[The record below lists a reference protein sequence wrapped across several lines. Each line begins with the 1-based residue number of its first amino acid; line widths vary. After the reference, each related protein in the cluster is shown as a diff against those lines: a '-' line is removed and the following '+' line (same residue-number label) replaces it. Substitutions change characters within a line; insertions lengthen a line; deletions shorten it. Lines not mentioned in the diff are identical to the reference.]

1 MNYERGSEWRRW
13 DLHVHTPGT
22 LKNDQYAGNSL
33 DEKWENFYNKIK
45 EYVGDGSDIRKKIEV
60 IGITDYNS
68 IKNYKKVLSDNRLPD
83 CVRLILPNV
92 EMRLTVLGGR
102 SPINIHFIFDPKIVD
117 SLEARFF
124 GKIRFNNGDTSFN
137 ATRDELIRMG
147 RIIKPDCSTD
157 DEACAEASKQ
167 FVVDKNEI
175 DKLFKEDPDLKA
187 HTLIL
192 VANGSQ
198 DGASGLSFGDDRSQT
213 DTFRKSIYRMVDA
226 LFSANERDTNY
237 FLGKSVDSPER
248 IVELY
253 GSLMPCVHGS
263 DAHSLERLFEPDGK
277 KYCWIKADSTF
288 DGLKQSFK
296 EPEDRIF
303 IGEEP
308 SLFSLIKSNKTKY
321 IDKIEIKAVNGYNNP
336 SNKWF
341 NNEIKFNKE
350 LVAII
355 GNKGNGKSAITDT
368 VANCCNCH
376 EQNYFSFLNENKF
389 RDGHLAQNF
398 EANLFFE
405 DHTLIKKILN
415 EKDNSSEISQVK
427 YLPQGYFE
435 NICNDFKK
443 EENLRRE
450 LEDVIFRYIDDA
462 ERLGCSNFASL
473 IDKKISSTKEFL
485 VTLKQKLANINKEI
499 FELEKKE
506 NPKYLQNINSIIEQK
521 EKEIAA
527 LEDPKEVQPPVA
539 NSDSE
544 RNIAD
549 EIKKLKE
556 KKDDILLQFEQK
568 KHDKIAI
575 IQNLTLLEN
584 IKNKILVIENSV
596 KDFYEGNDSIAESL
610 GINLNEILQINIDWP
625 KIDAVKNEIEEKRRQ
640 IEKVFDEN
648 DPASLFSQLKEL
660 DSKIKQDEQK
670 LEGPQKE
677 YQNYL
682 SKKEEYD
689 NKVKEIEGDDD
700 TVESLKWYQKE
711 KKFIED
717 ELQTAIS
724 NKCTQRNL
732 IVKQIFAEKSKIINT
747 YRSVKTKI
755 DSRIEE
761 NQDLLGEYDVKID
774 VSLELKNSFLEECLQ
789 RIKQNVKGSFK
800 GAQDGADLLNKII
813 RDNNIQSEEGVLAFC
828 NEIVQYLKND
838 CHANDERRYVDEQLK
853 DVETF
858 YNYLFSLDYI
868 ENNYQLLLS
877 DKPLKM
883 LSPGEKGALLLVFYL
898 LLDMD
903 DRPLILD
910 QPEDNLDNESVA
922 NILVKFLKKAKKK
935 RQIIMVTHNPNLA
948 VVADAEQIIY
958 TSIDKKNGNEFKVES
973 GSIENLAINK
983 HVVNVLEGTMPA
995 FTNRES
1001 KYLKGRV

>member
-1 MNYERGSEWRRW
+1 MNYARGSEWRRW
-13 DLHVHTPGT
+13 DLHVHTPDT
-22 LKNDQYAGNSL
+22 LKNDQYAGNSI
-33 DEKWENFYNKIK
+33 DEKWENFYNAI
-45 EYVGDGSDIRKKIEV
+45 EGYIGDGSDIRKNIEV

-83 CVRLILPNV
+83 CVKLILPNV

-124 GKIRFNNGDTSFN
+124 GKIHFNNGDTSFN

-157 DEACAEASKQ
+157 DEAYVEASKQ

-213 DTFRKSIYRMVDA
+213 DSFRKSIYRMVDA
-226 LFSANERDTNY
+226 LFSANERDANY
-237 FLGKSVDSPER
+237 FLGKSADSPER

-263 DAHSLERLFEPDGK
+263 DAHCLERLFEPDRK

-288 DGLKQSFK
+288 EGLKQSFK
-296 EPEDRIF
+296 EPEERIF
-303 IGEEP
+303 IGDEP
-308 SLFSLIKSNKTKY
+308 SVFSLIKSNKTKY
-321 IDKIEIKAVNGYNNP
+321 IDKMEIKAVCGYSNP

-341 NNEIKFNKE
+341 DNEIEFNKE

-376 EQNYFSFLNENKF
+376 EQNYFSFLHENKF
-389 RDGHLAQNF
+389 RDGRLAQNF
-398 EANLFFE
+398 EANLYFE
-405 DHTLIKKILN
+405 DQTSIKKNLA
-415 EKDNSSEISQVK
+415 EKDKSSEIALVK

-435 NICNDFKK
+435 NICNDFRK

-462 ERLGCSNFASL
+462 EKLGCSNFASL
-473 IDKKISSTKEFL
+473 IEKRTSSTKDSLEK
-485 VTLKQKLANINKEI
+485 LKLKLSNVNKEV

-506 NPKYLQNINSIIEQK
+506 NPKYLQNICSKIEQK
-521 EKEIAA
+521 EKEKAA
-527 LEDPKEVQPPVA
+527 LEIPKEVQPPTI
-539 NSDSE
+539 NSE
-544 RNIAD
+544 NEQNIAE
-549 EIKKLKE
+549 EIKIFKE
-556 KKDDILLQFEQK
+556 KKNSLLSQIDQK
-568 KHDKIAI
+568 TRDRASL
-575 IQNLTLLEN
+575 IQNLTLVEN
-584 IKNKILVIENSV
+584 LKSKITAIENSV
-596 KDFYEGNDSIAESL
+596 KDFNEENENIAQSL
-610 GINLNEILQINIDWP
+610 GINLVEILQIKIDWQ
-625 KIDAVKNEIEEKRRQ
+625 KLDVVKNKIEENCREIEKA
-640 IEKVFDEN
+640 FDVE
-648 DPASLFSQLKEL
+648 DPMSLSSQLE
-660 DSKIKQDEQK
+660 DVECKIKQDEEK
-670 LEGPQKE
+670 LEGAQKE

-689 NKVKEIEGDDD
+689 NKIKEIEGDDE
-700 TVESLKWYQKE
+700 TIESLKWYQKE
-711 KKFIED
+711 KKFVED
-717 ELQTAIS
+717 ELQIAIS

-732 IVKQIFAEKSKIINT
+732 IVKQIFAENSKIINI
-747 YRSVKTKI
+747 YKSVKTKI
-755 DSRIEE
+755 DRKIEE
-761 NQDLLGEYDVKID
+761 NKDLLGEYDVKID

-789 RIKQNVKGSFK
+789 KIKQNVKGSFK
-800 GAQDGADLLNKII
+800 GSQDGADLLNKII
-813 RDNNIQSEEGVLAFC
+813 RQNNIQSEAGVLAFC
-828 NEIVQYLKND
+828 NEIVQCLKND
-838 CHANDERRYVDEQLK
+838 CHANNERRYVDEQLK
-853 DVETF
+853 DVEAF

-868 ENNYQLLLS
+868 ENNYQLMLS

-958 TSIDKKNGNEFKVES
+958 TSIDKKNGNEFKIES
-973 GSIENLAINK
+973 GSIENPAMNM

-995 FTNRES
+995 FANRES
-1001 KYLKGRV
+1001 KYIKK

>member
-1 MNYERGSEWRRW
+1 MNYARGSEWRRW

-22 LKNDQYAGNSL
+22 LKNDQYAGNSI
-33 DEKWENFYNKIK
+33 DEKWENFYNAI
-45 EYVGDGSDIRKKIEV
+45 EGYIGDGSDIRKNIEV

-83 CVRLILPNV
+83 CVKLILPNV

-124 GKIRFNNGDTSFN
+124 GKIHFNNGDTSFN

-157 DEACAEASKQ
+157 DEACVEASKQ

-213 DTFRKSIYRMVDA
+213 DSFRKSIYRMVDA
-226 LFSANERDTNY
+226 LFSANERDANY
-237 FLGKSVDSPER
+237 FLGKSADSPER

-263 DAHSLERLFEPDGK
+263 DAHCLERLFEPDRK

-288 DGLKQSFK
+288 EGLKQSFK
-296 EPEDRIF
+296 EPEERIF
-303 IGEEP
+303 IGDEP
-308 SLFSLIKSNKTKY
+308 SVFSLIKSNKTKY
-321 IDKIEIKAVNGYNNP
+321 IDKMEIKAVCGYSNP

-341 NNEIKFNKE
+341 DNEIEFNKE

-376 EQNYFSFLNENKF
+376 EQNYFSFLHENKF
-389 RDGHLAQNF
+389 RDGRLAQNF
-398 EANLFFE
+398 EANLYFE
-405 DHTLIKKILN
+405 DQTSIKKNLA
-415 EKDNSSEISQVK
+415 EKDKSSEIALVK

-435 NICNDFKK
+435 NICNDFRK

-462 ERLGCSNFASL
+462 EKLGCSNFASL
-473 IDKKISSTKEFL
+473 IEKRTSSTKDSLEK
-485 VTLKQKLANINKEI
+485 LKLKLSKVNKEV

-506 NPKYLQNINSIIEQK
+506 NPKYLQNICSKIEQK
-521 EKEIAA
+521 EKEKAA
-527 LEDPKEVQPPVA
+527 LEIPKEVQPPTI
-539 NSDSE
+539 NSE
-544 RNIAD
+544 NEQNIAE
-549 EIKKLKE
+549 EIKIFKE
-556 KKDDILLQFEQK
+556 KKNSLLSQIDQK
-568 KHDKIAI
+568 TRDRASL
-575 IQNLTLLEN
+575 IQNLTLVEN
-584 IKNKILVIENSV
+584 LKSKITAIENSV
-596 KDFYEGNDSIAESL
+596 KDFNEENENIAQSL
-610 GINLNEILQINIDWP
+610 GINLVEILQIKIDWQ
-625 KIDAVKNEIEEKRRQ
+625 KLDVVKNKIEENCREIEKA
-640 IEKVFDEN
+640 FDVE
-648 DPASLFSQLKEL
+648 DPMSLSSQLE
-660 DSKIKQDEQK
+660 DVECKIKQDEEK

-689 NKVKEIEGDDD
+689 NKIKEIEGDDE
-700 TVESLKWYQKE
+700 TIESLKWYQKE
-711 KKFIED
+711 KKFVED
-717 ELQTAIS
+717 ELQIAIS

-732 IVKQIFAEKSKIINT
+732 IVKQIFAENSKIINI
-747 YRSVKTKI
+747 YKSVKTKI
-755 DSRIEE
+755 DRKIEE
-761 NQDLLGEYDVKID
+761 NKDLLGEYDVKID

-789 RIKQNVKGSFK
+789 KIKQNVKGSFK
-800 GAQDGADLLNKII
+800 GSQDGADLLNKII
-813 RDNNIQSEEGVLAFC
+813 RQNNIQSEAGVLAFC
-828 NEIVQYLKND
+828 NEIVQCLKND
-838 CHANDERRYVDEQLK
+838 CHANNERRYVDEQLK
-853 DVETF
+853 DVEAF

-868 ENNYQLLLS
+868 ENNYQLMLS

-958 TSIDKKNGNEFKVES
+958 TSIDKKNGNEFKIES
-973 GSIENLAINK
+973 GSIENPAMNM

-995 FTNRES
+995 FANRES
-1001 KYLKGRV
+1001 KYIKK

>member
-1 MNYERGSEWRRW
+1 MNYARGSEWRRW

-22 LKNDQYAGNSL
+22 LKNDQYAGNSI
-33 DEKWENFYNKIK
+33 DEKWENFYNAI
-45 EYVGDGSDIRKKIEV
+45 EGYIGDGSDIRKNIEV

-83 CVRLILPNV
+83 CVKLILPNV

-102 SPINIHFIFDPKIVD
+102 SPINIHFIFDPKIAD

-124 GKIRFNNGDTSFN
+124 GKIHFNNGDTSFN

-147 RIIKPDCSTD
+147 RSIKPDCSTD
-157 DEACAEASKQ
+157 DEACVEASKQ
-167 FVVDKNEI
+167 FVIDKNEI

-237 FLGKSVDSPER
+237 FLGKSADSPER

-263 DAHSLERLFEPDGK
+263 DAHCLERLLEPDRK

-288 DGLKQSFK
+288 EGLKQAFK
-296 EPEDRIF
+296 EPEERIF
-303 IGEEP
+303 IGDEP
-308 SLFSLIKSNKTKY
+308 SVFLLIKSNKTKY
-321 IDKIEIKAVNGYNNP
+321 ISKMEIKAIDGYCNP

-341 NNEIKFNKE
+341 DNKIEFNKG

-368 VANCCNCH
+368 IANCCNCH
-376 EQNYFSFLNENKF
+376 GQKYFSFLNENKF
-389 RDGHLAQNF
+389 RDGRLAQNF
-398 EANLFFE
+398 EANLYFE
-405 DHTLIKKILN
+405 DQTSIKKNLD
-415 EKDNSSEISQVK
+415 EKDKLSEISLVK

-435 NICNDFKK
+435 NICNDFRK

-462 ERLGCSNFASL
+462 EKLGCSDFASL
-473 IDKKISSTKEFL
+473 IEKKTLSTKDSLEK
-485 VTLKQKLANINKEI
+485 LKQKLSNVNKEV

-506 NPKYLQNINSIIEQK
+506 NPKYLQYICSKIEQK
-521 EKEIAA
+521 EKEKAA
-527 LEDPKEVQPPVA
+527 LEVPKEVQPPTI
-539 NSDSE
+539 NSE
-544 RNIAD
+544 NEQNIAD
-549 EIKKLKE
+549 EIKTLKE
-556 KKDDILLQFEQK
+556 KKDSILSQIEQK
-568 KHDKIAI
+568 IHDKASL
-575 IQNLTLLEN
+575 IQNLTLVEN
-584 IKNKILVIENSV
+584 LKSKITSIENSV
-596 KDFYEGNDSIAESL
+596 KDFNEENENIAQSL
-610 GINLNEILQINIDWP
+610 GINLVEILQIKVDWQ
-625 KIDAVKNEIEEKRRQ
+625 KIDVVKNEIEEKCRE
-640 IEKVFDEN
+640 IEKAIDVE
-648 DPASLFSQLKEL
+648 DPTSLSSQLKDVE
-660 DSKIKQDEQK
+660 SKIKQDEEK

-682 SKKEEYD
+682 SEKEAYD
-689 NKVKEIEGDDD
+689 NKVKEIEGDDEAI
-700 TVESLKWYQKE
+700 ESLKWYQKE
-711 KKFIED
+711 KKFVED
-717 ELQTAIS
+717 ELQNAIS
-724 NKCTQRNL
+724 NKCAQRNL

-755 DSRIEE
+755 DSKIEE

-800 GAQDGADLLNKII
+800 GSQDGADLLNKII
-813 RDNNIQSEEGVLAFC
+813 RENNIQFEDGVLAFC
-828 NEIVQYLKND
+828 NEIVRYLKND
-838 CHANDERRYVDEQLK
+838 CHADNERRYVDEQLK
-853 DVETF
+853 DVEAF

-868 ENNYQLLLS
+868 ENNYQLMLS

-958 TSIDKKNGNEFKVES
+958 TSIDKKNGNEFKIES
-973 GSIENLAINK
+973 GSIENPAMNM

-995 FTNRES
+995 FANRES
-1001 KYLKGRV
+1001 KYIKGRI

>member
-22 LKNDQYAGNSL
+22 LKNDQYVGNSL

-226 LFSANERDTNY
+226 LFSANERDANY
-237 FLGKSVDSPER
+237 FLGKSADSPER

-263 DAHSLERLFEPDGK
+263 DAHCLERLFEPDRK

-288 DGLKQSFK
+288 EGLKQSFK
-296 EPEDRIF
+296 EPEERIF
-303 IGEEP
+303 IGDEP
-308 SLFSLIKSNKTKY
+308 SVFSLIKSNKTKY
-321 IDKIEIKAVNGYNNP
+321 IDKMEIKAVCGYSNP

-341 NNEIKFNKE
+341 DNEIEFNKE

-376 EQNYFSFLNENKF
+376 EQNYFSFLHENKF
-389 RDGHLAQNF
+389 RDGRLAQNF
-398 EANLFFE
+398 EANLYFE
-405 DHTLIKKILN
+405 DQTSIKKNLA
-415 EKDNSSEISQVK
+415 EKDKSSEIALVK

-435 NICNDFKK
+435 NICNDFRK

-462 ERLGCSNFASL
+462 EKLGCSNFASL
-473 IDKKISSTKEFL
+473 IEKRTSSTKDSLEK
-485 VTLKQKLANINKEI
+485 LKLKLSNVNKEV

-506 NPKYLQNINSIIEQK
+506 NPKYLQNICSKIEQK
-521 EKEIAA
+521 EKEKAA
-527 LEDPKEVQPPVA
+527 LEIPKEVQPPTI
-539 NSDSE
+539 NSE
-544 RNIAD
+544 NEQNIAE
-549 EIKKLKE
+549 EIKIFKE
-556 KKDDILLQFEQK
+556 KKNSLLSQIDQK
-568 KHDKIAI
+568 TRDRASL
-575 IQNLTLLEN
+575 IQNLTLVEN
-584 IKNKILVIENSV
+584 LKSKITAIENSV
-596 KDFYEGNDSIAESL
+596 KDFNEENENIAQSL
-610 GINLNEILQINIDWP
+610 GINLVEILQIKIDWQ
-625 KIDAVKNEIEEKRRQ
+625 KLDVVKNKIEENCREIEKA
-640 IEKVFDEN
+640 FDVE
-648 DPASLFSQLKEL
+648 DPMSLSSQLE
-660 DSKIKQDEQK
+660 DVECKIKQDEEK

-689 NKVKEIEGDDD
+689 NKIKEIEGDDE
-700 TVESLKWYQKE
+700 TIESLKWYQKE
-711 KKFIED
+711 KKFVED
-717 ELQTAIS
+717 ELQIAIS

-732 IVKQIFAEKSKIINT
+732 IVKQIFAENSKIINI
-747 YRSVKTKI
+747 YKSVKTKI
-755 DSRIEE
+755 DRKIEE
-761 NQDLLGEYDVKID
+761 NKDLLGEYDVKID

-789 RIKQNVKGSFK
+789 KIKQNVKGSFK
-800 GAQDGADLLNKII
+800 GSQDGADLLNKII
-813 RDNNIQSEEGVLAFC
+813 RQNNIQSEAGVLAFC
-828 NEIVQYLKND
+828 NEIVQCLKND
-838 CHANDERRYVDEQLK
+838 CHANNERRYVDEQLK
-853 DVETF
+853 DVEAF

-868 ENNYQLLLS
+868 ENNYQLMLS

-958 TSIDKKNGNEFKVES
+958 TSIDKKNGNEFKIES
-973 GSIENLAINK
+973 GSIENPAMNM

-995 FTNRES
+995 FANRES
-1001 KYLKGRV
+1001 KYIKK

>member
-13 DLHVHTPGT
+13 DLHIHTPGT
-22 LKNDQYAGNSL
+22 LKNDQYAGNSI
-33 DEKWENFYNKIK
+33 DEKWENFYNAI
-45 EYVGDGSDIRKKIEV
+45 EGYIGDGSDIRKNIEV

-83 CVRLILPNV
+83 CVKLILPNV

-124 GKIRFNNGDTSFN
+124 GKIHFNNGDTSFN

-157 DEACAEASKQ
+157 DEAYVEASKQ

-213 DTFRKSIYRMVDA
+213 DSFRKSIYRMVDA
-226 LFSANERDTNY
+226 LFSANERDANY
-237 FLGKSVDSPER
+237 FLGKSADSPER

-263 DAHSLERLFEPDGK
+263 DAHCLERLFEPDRK

-288 DGLKQSFK
+288 EGLKQSFK
-296 EPEDRIF
+296 EPEERIF
-303 IGEEP
+303 IGDEP
-308 SLFSLIKSNKTKY
+308 SVFSLIKSNKTKY
-321 IDKIEIKAVNGYNNP
+321 IDKMEIKAVCGYSNP

-341 NNEIKFNKE
+341 DNEIEFNKE

-376 EQNYFSFLNENKF
+376 EQNYFSFLHENKF
-389 RDGHLAQNF
+389 RDGRLAQNF
-398 EANLFFE
+398 EANLYFE
-405 DHTLIKKILN
+405 DQTSIKKNLA
-415 EKDNSSEISQVK
+415 EKDNSSEISLVK

-435 NICNDFKK
+435 NICNDFRK

-462 ERLGCSNFASL
+462 EKLGCSNFASL
-473 IDKKISSTKEFL
+473 IEKRTSSTKDSLEK
-485 VTLKQKLANINKEI
+485 LKLKLSNVNKEV

-506 NPKYLQNINSIIEQK
+506 NPKYLQNICSKIEQK
-521 EKEIAA
+521 EKEKAA
-527 LEDPKEVQPPVA
+527 LEIPKEVQPPTI
-539 NSDSE
+539 NSE
-544 RNIAD
+544 NEQNIAE
-549 EIKKLKE
+549 EIKIFKE
-556 KKDDILLQFEQK
+556 KKNSLLSQIDQK
-568 KHDKIAI
+568 TRDRASL
-575 IQNLTLLEN
+575 IQNLTLVEN
-584 IKNKILVIENSV
+584 LKSKITAIENSV
-596 KDFYEGNDSIAESL
+596 KDFNEENENIAQSL
-610 GINLNEILQINIDWP
+610 GINLVEILQIKIDWQ
-625 KIDAVKNEIEEKRRQ
+625 KLDVVKNKIEENCREIEKA
-640 IEKVFDEN
+640 FDVE
-648 DPASLFSQLKEL
+648 DPMSLSSQLE
-660 DSKIKQDEQK
+660 DVECKIKQDEEK

-689 NKVKEIEGDDD
+689 NKIKEIEGDDE
-700 TVESLKWYQKE
+700 TIESLKWYQKE
-711 KKFIED
+711 KKFVED
-717 ELQTAIS
+717 ELQIAIS

-732 IVKQIFAEKSKIINT
+732 IVKQIFAENSKIINI
-747 YRSVKTKI
+747 YKSVKTKI
-755 DSRIEE
+755 DRKIVE
-761 NQDLLGEYDVKID
+761 NKDLLGEYDVKID

-789 RIKQNVKGSFK
+789 KIKQNVKGSFK
-800 GAQDGADLLNKII
+800 GSQDGADLLNKII
-813 RDNNIQSEEGVLAFC
+813 RQNNIQSEAGVLAFC
-828 NEIVQYLKND
+828 NEIVQCLKND
-838 CHANDERRYVDEQLK
+838 CHANNERRYVDEQLK
-853 DVETF
+853 DVEAF

-868 ENNYQLLLS
+868 ENNYQLMLS

-958 TSIDKKNGNEFKVES
+958 TSIDKKNGNEFKIES
-973 GSIENLAINK
+973 GSIENPAMNM

-995 FTNRES
+995 FANRES
-1001 KYLKGRV
+1001 KYIKK

>member
-1 MNYERGSEWRRW
+1 MNYARGSEWRRW

-22 LKNDQYAGNSL
+22 LKNDQYAGNSI
-33 DEKWENFYNKIK
+33 DEKWENFYNAI
-45 EYVGDGSDIRKKIEV
+45 EGYIGDGSDIRKNIEV

-68 IKNYKKVLSDNRLPD
+68 IKNYKKVLSDNRLPN
-83 CVRLILPNV
+83 CVKLILPNV

-124 GKIRFNNGDTSFN
+124 GKIHFNNGDTSFN

-157 DEACAEASKQ
+157 DEAYVEASKQ

-213 DTFRKSIYRMVDA
+213 DSFRKSIYRMVDA
-226 LFSANERDTNY
+226 LFSANERDANY
-237 FLGKSVDSPER
+237 FLGKSADSPER

-263 DAHSLERLFEPDGK
+263 DAHCLERLFEPDRK

-288 DGLKQSFK
+288 EGLKQSFK
-296 EPEDRIF
+296 EPEERIF
-303 IGEEP
+303 IGDEP
-308 SLFSLIKSNKTKY
+308 SVFSLIKSNKTKY
-321 IDKIEIKAVNGYNNP
+321 IDKMEIKAVCGYSNP

-341 NNEIKFNKE
+341 DNEIEFNKE

-376 EQNYFSFLNENKF
+376 EQNYFSFLHENKF
-389 RDGHLAQNF
+389 RDGRLAQNF
-398 EANLFFE
+398 EANLYFE
-405 DHTLIKKILN
+405 DQTSIKKNLA
-415 EKDNSSEISQVK
+415 EKDKSSEIALVK

-435 NICNDFKK
+435 NICNDFRK

-462 ERLGCSNFASL
+462 EKLGCSNFASL
-473 IDKKISSTKEFL
+473 IEKRTSSTKDSLEK
-485 VTLKQKLANINKEI
+485 LKLKLSNVNKEV

-506 NPKYLQNINSIIEQK
+506 NPKYLQNICSKIEQK
-521 EKEIAA
+521 EKEKAA
-527 LEDPKEVQPPVA
+527 LEIPKEVQPPTI
-539 NSDSE
+539 NSE
-544 RNIAD
+544 NEQNIAE
-549 EIKKLKE
+549 EIKIFKE
-556 KKDDILLQFEQK
+556 KKNSLLSQIDQK
-568 KHDKIAI
+568 TRDRASL
-575 IQNLTLLEN
+575 IQNLTLVEN
-584 IKNKILVIENSV
+584 LKSKITAIENSV
-596 KDFYEGNDSIAESL
+596 KDFNEENENIAQSL
-610 GINLNEILQINIDWP
+610 GINLVEILQIKIDWQ
-625 KIDAVKNEIEEKRRQ
+625 KLDVVKNKIEENCREIEKA
-640 IEKVFDEN
+640 FDVE
-648 DPASLFSQLKEL
+648 DPMSLSSQLE
-660 DSKIKQDEQK
+660 DVECKIKQDEEK

-689 NKVKEIEGDDD
+689 NKIKEIEGDDE
-700 TVESLKWYQKE
+700 TIESLKWYQKE
-711 KKFIED
+711 KKFVED
-717 ELQTAIS
+717 ELQIAIS

-732 IVKQIFAEKSKIINT
+732 IVKQIFAENSKIINI
-747 YRSVKTKI
+747 YKSVKTKI
-755 DSRIEE
+755 DRKIEE
-761 NQDLLGEYDVKID
+761 NKDLLGEYDVKID

-789 RIKQNVKGSFK
+789 KIKQNVKGSFK
-800 GAQDGADLLNKII
+800 GSQDGADLLNKII
-813 RDNNIQSEEGVLAFC
+813 RQNNIQSEAGVLAFC
-828 NEIVQYLKND
+828 NEIVQCLKND
-838 CHANDERRYVDEQLK
+838 CHANNERRYVDEQLK
-853 DVETF
+853 DVEAF

-868 ENNYQLLLS
+868 ENNYQLMLS

-958 TSIDKKNGNEFKVES
+958 TSIDKKNGNEFKIES
-973 GSIENLAINK
+973 GSIENPAMNM

-995 FTNRES
+995 FANRES
-1001 KYLKGRV
+1001 KYIKK